1 MNTASELLS
10 KHPLEVPNW
19 FNLYYLINEENIEI
33 FISGDRKNDFYNQA
47 KEYIQG
53 KFLPASILV
62 SQEENDFINN
72 LPISIGRN
80 NDKQTKIYICKNYVC
95 DLPIDNIDDLMLK
108 L

>member
-1 MNTASELLS
+1 MKKTLLVTFLS
-10 KHPLEVPNW
+10 FALAVPA
-19 FNLYYLINEENIEI
+19 LSAE
-33 FISGDRKNDFYNQA
+33 KA

-72 LPISIGRN
+72 LPISLGRS
-80 NDKQTKIYICKNYVC
+80 NDKKTKVYICKNYVC
-95 DLPIDNIDDLMLK
+95 DLPIDNINDLMMK

>member
-1 MNTASELLS
+1 MAHPSTVWLRVRSGQTYILLA
-10 KHPLEVPNW
+10 HI
-19 FNLYYLINEENIEI
+19 FRRGGFRNIQ
-33 FISGDRKNDFYNQA
+33 K
-47 KEYIQG
+47 KL
-53 KFLPASILV
+53 LPTSILV

-95 DLPIDNIDDLMLK
+95 DLPIDNIDDLKLK